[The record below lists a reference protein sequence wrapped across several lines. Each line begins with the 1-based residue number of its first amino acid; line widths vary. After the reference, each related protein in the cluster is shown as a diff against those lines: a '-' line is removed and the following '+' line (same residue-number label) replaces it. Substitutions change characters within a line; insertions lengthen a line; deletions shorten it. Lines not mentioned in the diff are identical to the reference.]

1 MGRHARRKTLIPRI
15 WLTFVAFCQVFLTP
29 LVAFSITYLIQI
41 NYKSEN
47 LTFSFRFEM
56 LPWIAAASLMYG
68 MIALFLA
75 LVIGGFTPLR
85 VIEKGGWRH
94 YLGFSRDSGD
104 ASSLRMARKKY
115 AHSPHAR
122 LTLLAHDRWEEGHTI
137 LSTHGGLILLSVPFQ
152 VLLATVPLILVL
164 LIPDTILREDRRLE
178 LSLLVYLF
186 GLLATMKIYP
196 KVAERYI
203 GIASFTRRW
212 LISMTKLSW
221 LAPVLV
227 LWLLG
232 RVASVAVIGWM
243 GPDLSLNIDVEKQLF
258 ESSLAIDSI
267 PETSFLDLLTALA
280 VMPLAAF
287 TTMAVLGA
295 GSSDPPEWIYEY
307 RASSLS
313 KKTPSSDSSNLLVK
327 GAGIAATTATTAA
340 VVASS
345 AVVNHASTAIQSAS
359 GLISGALVAGD
370 SSRNVNAL
378 GGTSLNP
385 ESVQSI
391 QDSLPQRAN
400 ELGFQGISE
409 LFDQGDGL
417 EGVLDQAHKAT
428 GPPSHDQPA
437 ITGLGKRTE

>member
-1 MGRHARRKTLIPRI
+1 MGRYARRKTLIPRI

-41 NYKSEN
+41 HFQDDGFR
-47 LTFSFRFEM
+47 FSFDYDM
-56 LPWIAAASLMYG
+56 IPWIGAASLMYG

-75 LVIGGFTPLR
+75 LIMGGFTPLR
-85 VIEKGGWRH
+85 VVEKGGWRN
-94 YLGFSRDSGD
+94 YLGFSRVSGD
-104 ASSLRMARKKY
+104 ASARRLARQKY
-115 AHSPHAR
+115 ALSPHAR
-122 LTLLAHDRWEEGHTI
+122 LTVLAHERWEDGHSI

-164 LIPDTILREDRRLE
+164 LIPDSIMHEDRRLE

-186 GLLATMKIYP
+186 GLLATMKMYP

-243 GPDLSLNIDVEKQLF
+243 GPDLSLNIDIEKQLF
-258 ESSLAIDSI
+258 ESSLAINSI

-307 RASSLS
+307 RVSSLKREPPAPS
-313 KKTPSSDSSNLLVK
+313 TPSLLSK
-327 GAGIAATTATTAA
+327 GVGIAASTATTAA
-340 VVASS
+340 VLASTTVATHASS
-345 AVVNHASTAIQSAS
+345 AVQSAVGMVSGASSVGGASTEFS
-359 GLISGALVAGD
+359 GVAD
-370 SSRNVNAL
+370 TVKSLDDVSSV
-378 GGTSLNP
+378 T
-385 ESVQSI
+385 
-391 QDSLPQRAN
+391 DSLPVQAE
-400 ELGFQGISE
+400 ELQFDGISD
-409 LFDQGDGL
+409 LFDQRNEVSEISDAVQKVTSG
-417 EGVLDQAHKAT
+417 
-428 GPPSHDQPA
+428 PSHDEPA
-437 ITGLGKRTE
+437 ITGLGKFTE